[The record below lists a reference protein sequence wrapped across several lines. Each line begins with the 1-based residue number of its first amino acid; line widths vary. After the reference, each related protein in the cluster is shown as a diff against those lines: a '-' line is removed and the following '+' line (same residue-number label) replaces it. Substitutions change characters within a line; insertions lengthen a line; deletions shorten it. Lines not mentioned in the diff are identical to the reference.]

1 MPLASPRQLFLLAF
15 LACVAI
21 MGGALYLEH
30 VVGLEA
36 CPLCVVQRIFFIL
49 IGLTCLAG
57 AIQGPGLRG
66 RRIYSVLVFL
76 LALGGRATAARQV
89 WLQTVPLDQL
99 PACLPSLDYMM
110 QALPS
115 GSDPPG
121 PAWHRG
127 LCPGEL
133 DAIHPEHS
141 GMEPAGVRCLSRLLH
156 RAVPPTCLMRAVAWS
171 FVSSRASAVSIW
183 RKPERMRDTDQTS
196 V

>member
-1 MPLASPRQLFLLAF
+1 MRRAADLLHPDRPDLPCWRDPGARPAWAAYLLRAGVPARSRRRGHGRPPGMVADRSAGPTAGLPAQPRL
-15 LACVAI
+15 
-21 MGGALYLEH
+21 H
-30 VVGLEA
+30 D
-36 CPLCVVQRIFFIL
+36 
-49 IGLTCLAG
+49 AG
-57 AIQGPGLRG
+57 A
-66 RRIYSVLVFL
+66 S
-76 LALGGRATAARQV
+76 
-89 WLQTVPLDQL
+89 L
-99 PACLPSLDYMM
+99 P
-110 QALPS
+110 

-156 RAVPPTCLMRAVAWS
+156 RAVPPTYLMRAVAWS
-171 FVSSRASAVSIW
+171 FVSSRVSAVSIW